1 MILSFINQK
10 GGVGKSTLSINIAAA
25 LASQGHKTLLID
37 ADKQG
42 SSKTWASLRD
52 DTPFVV
58 VDLARENMARDA
70 MKMAADYS
78 HTIIDAPP
86 HAVQVARSCIVASD
100 MVILP
105 VEPGGF
111 SNWASDLTVQQVRE
125 AQDLKPG
132 LKAAFVVSRKLG
144 NSVLGRE
151 MRHMMDE
158 MGIPV
163 LETEIQSL
171 IAFPESATM
180 AQTIFEYAPKSE
192 AAKQIKQLIK
202 EIVRFYEQDIREES
216 AEAATG

>member
-10 GGVGKSTLSINIAAA
+10 GGVGKSTLSINVAAA
-25 LASQGHKTLLID
+25 LAAQGHKTLLID

-42 SSKTWASLRD
+42 STKTWASLRD
-52 DTPFVV
+52 ETPFVV

-70 MKMAADYS
+70 MKMAADYAF
-78 HTIIDAPP
+78 TIIDAPP

-125 AQDLKPG
+125 AQDLKPH
-132 LKAAFVVSRKLG
+132 LRAAFVVSRKLG

-158 MGIPV
+158 MGIAV

-171 IAFPESATM
+171 IAFPESGTM

-192 AAKQIKQLIK
+192 AAKQIKQLTK
-202 EIVRFYEQDIREES
+202 EIVRFHEQDIREES
-216 AEAATG
+216 AKARTG

>member
-10 GGVGKSTLSINIAAA
+10 GGVGKSTLSINVAAA
-25 LASQGHKTLLID
+25 LAAQGHKTLLID

-42 SSKTWASLRD
+42 STKTWASLRD

-70 MKMAADYS
+70 MKMAADYAF
-78 HTIIDAPP
+78 TIIDAPP

-125 AQDLKPG
+125 AQDLKPH
-132 LKAAFVVSRKLG
+132 LRAAFVISRKLG

-163 LETEIQSL
+163 LKTEIQSL
-171 IAFPESATM
+171 IAFPESGTM

-192 AAKQIKQLIK
+192 AAKQIKQLTK
-202 EIVRFYEQDIREES
+202 EIVRFYEQDIRDES
-216 AEAATG
+216 T